1 MSLLL
6 TFIKRPIA
14 TTLLGFGIAFAGMI
28 AYGLLPVSPLPQIEF
43 PTISVQASLPGA
55 SPEIMATSVATPLE
69 RQLGHISG
77 ITEMTSS
84 SSLGATSITIQFD
97 LSRNINGAARDVQA
111 AIIDARSQLPS
122 DLPSN
127 PTYRIVNPSD
137 SPILI
142 LALTS
147 PIFSAGEM
155 YDIASTVLQ
164 QKISQI
170 DGVGQVLVG
179 GSSLPAVRVDINPTS
194 LNKYGLSLE
203 DVRTTLKNANANLPK
218 GQINPG
224 NLSYEI
230 SATDQLFKANNY
242 KPLLISYKN
251 GAAVTLSDVADV
263 KDSVEDLKNAG
274 LFNGKPAVLLVI
286 FKRPGSNIIDTVD
299 SIKNSLEYLKL
310 AIPSHVDISVAMD
323 RTLTIRSSLHEV
335 KLSLIL
341 AIFLVIFVI
350 YRFLGNIRAAL
361 IPSIA
366 VPLSL
371 LGTFGVMYLLG
382 YSLDNLS
389 LMALTIATGFVVD
402 DAVVVVENIS
412 RHIEAGMDAIQA
424 AIQGTKEVCFTVISM
439 SLSLIAVFIP
449 ILLMNGIVGRLFREF
464 SITLSIS
471 ILVSMV
477 ISLTVTPMMASQ
489 LLKHIPNG
497 FQNICRRTKIKGRKC
512 MNNTCAT
519 VDSEVRRTGIL
530 KDEGYKKESSSRNL
544 VQTMKD
550 GYAKSLKWALDHS
563 HLVLMAT
570 FFTILLNVVLFIV
583 VPKGFFPQQDT
594 GRIVSTIQAQQNI
607 SFSLLQQ
614 KLHDF
619 IEIIKDDDAVNC
631 VTGFIGGNSSSSGN
645 SGRVFISLKDL
656 EARKISV
663 DDVINRLRKKLSVVA
678 GATLYMRAAQDL
690 VIGGRQNNGQ
700 YQYTLSSYDLNSL
713 NTWTPRILEKLS
725 KEAGIVDVNNDQL
738 NHGLE
743 VFIHIDRDTA
753 SRLGVTTHTIDNTL
767 YDAFGQR
774 QVSTMYTAMNQ
785 YHVVMGVAPKFW
797 QKPDTLKQLYVKS
810 VTGQQI
816 PLSAISNFSPGSAL
830 LVVNHQ
836 GQLPAATISFNLMPG
851 FSLGDA
857 VDKVNNAIKQ
867 IQLPTSSIQ
876 GSFQGTAQAFQRSLE
891 SEPYLILAAI
901 FAVYIVLG
909 MLYESTIHPLT
920 ILSTLP
926 SAGVGAL
933 FALILTGGEL
943 NVISLIGILL
953 LIGIVKKNAIMI
965 IDFALHIQRTEN
977 KSSEE
982 AVYEASIL
990 RFRPIMMTTMA
1001 ALLSAVPLAFGT
1013 GVGYELRKP
1022 LGISII
1028 GGLIVSQ
1035 VMTLYTIPVIYLAFE
1050 RFGQWLKQS
1059 LPFSSKTPA

>member
-14 TTLLGFGIAFAGMI
+14 TTLLAFGIAFSGII

-43 PTISVQASLPGA
+43 PTISIQAALPGA

-84 SSLGATSITIQFD
+84 SSLGATSIVIQFD
-97 LSRNINGAARDVQA
+97 LSRDINGAARDVQA

-147 PIFSAGEM
+147 PTLSAGEM

-179 GSSLPAVRVDINPTS
+179 GSSLPAVRIDINPTS

-203 DVRTTLKNANANLPK
+203 DVRKTLTSANANLPK
-218 GQINPG
+218 GQINSG
-224 NLSYEI
+224 NYSYEI
-230 SATDQLFKANNY
+230 STTDQLFKAKDY
-242 KPLLISYKN
+242 KPLLISYKS
-251 GAAVTLSDVADV
+251 GAAITLSDVANV

-274 LFNGKPAVLLVI
+274 LYNGKPAALLVI

-299 SIKNSLEYLKL
+299 SIKNSLGYLKL
-310 AIPSHVDISVAMD
+310 AIPSNVDISVAMD
-323 RTLTIRSSLHEV
+323 RTLTIRASLHEV

-341 AIFLVIFVI
+341 AILLVVFVI
-350 YRFLGNIRAAL
+350 YRFLGNMRAAL

-412 RHIEAGMDAIQA
+412 RHIEDGKDAIQA

-489 LLKHIPNG
+489 LL
-497 FQNICRRTKIKGRKC
+497 
-512 MNNTCAT
+512 
-519 VDSEVRRTGIL
+519 IL
-530 KDEGYKKESSSRNL
+530 KHNKKKSSARNL
-544 VQTMKD
+544 IQAMKD
-550 GYAKSLKWALDHS
+550 GYAKSLRWALDRS
-563 HLVLMAT
+563 RLVLMAT
-570 FFTILLNVVLFIV
+570 FFTIMLNVVLFII

-594 GRIVSTIQAQQNI
+594 GRVTATIQAQQNI

-619 IEIIKDDDAVNC
+619 IEIIKDDTAVGC
-631 VTGFIGGNSSSSGN
+631 VTGFIGGSSSSSGN
-645 SGRVFISLKDL
+645 SGRVFISLKPL
-656 EARKISV
+656 EERKISV
-663 DDVINRLRKKLSVVA
+663 DKVMNKLRKKLAVVT
-678 GATLYMRAAQDL
+678 GATLYMKPAQDL
-690 VIGGRQNNGQ
+690 VIGGRQNNAQ
-700 YQYTLSSYDLNSL
+700 FQYTLSSYDLSTL
-713 NTWTPRILEKLS
+713 NTWAPHLLQKLS
-725 KEAGIVDVNNDQL
+725 KEPGIVDANSDQL

-753 SRLGVTTHTIDNTL
+753 SRLGVTTKAINNTL

-774 QVSTMYTAMNQ
+774 HVSTMYTSMNQ
-785 YHVVMGVAPKFW
+785 YHVVMGVAPEFW

-810 VTGQQI
+810 TLGQQI
-816 PLSAISNFSPGSAL
+816 PLSAISSFSPGSAL
-830 LVVNHQ
+830 LVVNHH

-857 VDKVNNAIKQ
+857 VDKVNSTIKE
-867 IQLPTSSIQ
+867 IHLPTSTIQ
-876 GSFQGTAQAFQRSLE
+876 GSFQGTARAFQKSLE

-926 SAGVGAL
+926 SAGLGAL

-943 NVISLIGILL
+943 NVIALIGILL

-977 KSSEE
+977 KSPEE
-982 AVYEASIL
+982 AVYEASVL

-1001 ALLSAVPLAFGT
+1001 ALLSAVPLAFGN

-1050 RFGQWLKQS
+1050 RLRHWLRES